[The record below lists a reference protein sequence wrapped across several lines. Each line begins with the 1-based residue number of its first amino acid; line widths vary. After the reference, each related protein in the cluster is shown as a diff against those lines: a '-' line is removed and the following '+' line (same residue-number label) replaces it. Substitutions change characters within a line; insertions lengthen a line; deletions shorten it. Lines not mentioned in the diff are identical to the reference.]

1 VQKLLST
8 RAGTVGLGAFAAIL
22 AGAILVFY
30 VGKYRDSVQQE
41 QKPVSVLVADDLIPK
56 GTSGDVIASQN
67 MYTISKIPADRV
79 KDGAITDPD
88 ALKGLVVKAE
98 IFPGTQLT
106 EAQFNSASDSGVIVK
121 LSGNERAVSVPLDSA
136 HGLAGI
142 VQTGDHVDVM
152 AGFTIDGADGKQHP
166 VTKTIMTDILVL
178 DAPDSSSSAG
188 MASANATQNVALQV
202 TDKQAADLAFA
213 SDYGKVW
220 ISLRAATGSD
230 GQARPPLVTLDTIL
244 FGVKPIAI
252 TSAYHRL
259 EQRALNGG
267 K

>member
-1 VQKLLST
+1 MLST

-56 GTSGDVIASQN
+56 GTSGDIVASKN
-67 MYTISKIPADRV
+67 MYTVSQIPANRV

-88 ALKGLVVKAE
+88 ALKGLVVKDE

-106 EAQFNSASDSGVIVK
+106 ESQFDSAASSGVIVK
-121 LSGNERAVSVPLDSA
+121 LTGDQRAVSVPLDSA
-136 HGLAGI
+136 HGLTGI
-142 VQTGDHVDVM
+142 VQTGDRVDVM

-178 DAPDSSSSAG
+178 DAPSTAPSSSI
-188 MASANATQNVALQV
+188 ASSNTTQNVTLQV
-202 TDKQAADLAFA
+202 TDAQAADLAFA
-213 SDYGKVW
+213 SDYGKLWV
-220 ISLRAATGSD
+220 SLRPAAGAD
-230 GQARPPLVTLDTIL
+230 QQARPPLVTLDTIL